1 MEVDGILAPLSYVPY
16 NNSWGKTRA
25 LSSLVEVDYKDRFN
39 KGARITTSDVNE
51 IVVEDECVYIL
62 TRFSVYK
69 LVKVDIDQLKQ
80 FAKEA
85 DIPFIER

>member
-1 MEVDGILAPLSYVPY
+1 MEVNGILAPLSYTPY
-16 NNSWGKTRA
+16 NNGWGKTRS
-25 LSSLVEVDYKDRFN
+25 LSALVEVDYKDRFD